1 MVLEPAFQ
9 AVTLV
14 VLITMTTEVEIN
26 ALLLVELV
34 LLLTMMM
41 EAELDVFLPENLALL
56 HIKTMVLD
64 KIVFQ

>member
-1 MVLEPAFQ
+1 MVLELAFQ
-9 AVTLV
+9 VVTHAVP
-14 VLITMTTEVEIN
+14 IIMTTEVEIN

-34 LLLTMMM
+34 QLLSMMM